1 MPDEPKSPNE
11 GFEAF
16 EDEDEVPRRLYE
28 RAIPEVLK
36 RVVEKAV
43 VKSVERI
50 TEAPENIRD
59 LIDDVKVPK
68 EAAQYFY
75 EQVDDTKKGVYRVVA
90 KEIRDVLE
98 HMNFADEIAE
108 VLTKLQFEVN
118 TTIRFVP
125 NDQAGELEATDG
137 EGESI
142 SPKRPSNIPRPKVVS
157 KVVMKARDRLK
168 PKPKTNPPPPPNKDE

>member
-1 MPDEPKSPNE
+1 MPDEPKSPDE

-16 EDEDEVPRRLYE
+16 DDEDEVPRRLYE

-36 RVVEKAV
+36 RVVERAV

-59 LIDDVKVPK
+59 LIDDVKIPK
-68 EAAQYFY
+68 EAAQFVY

-125 NDQAGELEATDG
+125 ND
-137 EGESI
+137 
-142 SPKRPSNIPRPKVVS
+142 
-157 KVVMKARDRLK
+157 
-168 PKPKTNPPPPPNKDE
+168 

>member
-1 MPDEPKSPNE
+1 MPDEPKSPDE

-16 EDEDEVPRRLYE
+16 DDEDEVPRRLYE

-36 RVVEKAV
+36 RVVERAV

-59 LIDDVKVPK
+59 LIDDVKIPK
-68 EAAQYFY
+68 EAAQFVY

-125 NDQAGELEATDG
+125 NDQSDELE
-137 EGESI
+137 EGEAEAG
-142 SPKRPSNIPRPKVVS
+142 PAKRPSNIP
-157 KVVMKARDRLK
+157 
-168 PKPKTNPPPPPNKDE
+168 

>member
-1 MPDEPKSPNE
+1 MPDEPKSPDE

-16 EDEDEVPRRLYE
+16 DDEDDVPRRLYE

-36 RVVEKAV
+36 RVVERAV
-43 VKSVERI
+43 VRSVERI

-59 LIDDVKVPK
+59 LIDDVKIPK
-68 EAAQYFY
+68 EAAQFVY

-108 VLTKLQFEVN
+108 VLTKLQFEIN

-125 NDQAGELEATDG
+125 NDQSEEVEEGDAEATP
-137 EGESI
+137 E
-142 SPKRPSNIPRPKVVS
+142 KRPSNIPRPKVVS

-168 PKPKTNPPPPPNKDE
+168 PKPKTHPPPPPKRE